1 MNFATTLH
9 SWDESVALF
18 ERRGLPVSSYENLY
32 QEEYDVHTGALSID
46 GHFDLDA
53 AEPDGTGFVID
64 GDLDVSGAVLNTDD
78 GCPALIV
85 LGDLRAAAVYLEG
98 DAKLLVR
105 GSVHVEAFVGAMTDK
120 LVMLHGD
127 LVAGVTVLSAEFEP
141 DLVEGTLHGPVLAPA
156 YLAASY
162 AEATAAPEAVLVP
175 DVLRT
180 GADED
185 PDDLRC
191 FDAPGVHGGRLLRR
205 IEAGLPVT
213 LAGAGT
219 GQAGGAAAGRPA
231 EG

>member
-1 MNFATTLH
+1 MNIATTLH

-32 QEEYDVHTGALSID
+32 EEEYDVHSGALSIE
-46 GHFDLDA
+46 GHLDLDA
-53 AEPDGTGFVID
+53 AQPEGTGYIVD
-64 GDLDVSGAVLNTDD
+64 GDLDVTGAVLNTDD

-105 GSVHVEAFVGAMTDK
+105 GSVHVEAFVGNMTDK

-127 LVAGVTVLSAEFEP
+127 LHARVTVLSAEFEP
-141 DLVEGTLHGPVLAPA
+141 DLIEGTLHGPVLAPA
-156 YLAASY
+156 YLAPAG
-162 AEATAAPEAVLVP
+162 AEAPAAPGTVLVP
-175 DVLRT
+175 EVLCT
-180 GADED
+180 GADD
-185 PDDLRC
+185 GADDVRG

-213 LAGAGT
+213 LA
-219 GQAGGAAAGRPA
+219 AGRDRASDHPPA
-231 EG
+231 

>member
-1 MNFATTLH
+1 MNIATTLH

-32 QEEYDVHTGALSID
+32 EESYDVHSGALSID
-46 GHFDLDA
+46 GHLDLDA
-53 AEPDGTGFVID
+53 TEPYGTGYVVD
-64 GDLDVSGAVLNTDD
+64 GDLDVSGAVLNLDD

-105 GSVHVEAFVGAMTDK
+105 GSVHVEAFVGNMTDK

-127 LVAGVTVLSAEFEP
+127 LHARVTVLSAGFEP

-156 YLAASY
+156 YLAADY
-162 AEATAAPEAVLVP
+162 PALAGAEAVLVP
-175 DVLRT
+175 EVLCA
-180 GADED
+180 GADDD
-185 PDDLRC
+185 PDGQGV
-191 FDAPGVHGGRLLRR
+191 FDTPGVHGGRLQSR

-213 LAGAGT
+213 LAGGLP
-219 GQAGGAAAGRPA
+219 GR
-231 EG
+231 